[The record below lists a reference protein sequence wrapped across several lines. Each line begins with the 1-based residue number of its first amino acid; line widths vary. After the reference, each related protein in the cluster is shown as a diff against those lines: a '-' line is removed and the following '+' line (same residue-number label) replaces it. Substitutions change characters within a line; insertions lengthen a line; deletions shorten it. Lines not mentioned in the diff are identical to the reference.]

1 MRHHLRLC
9 SLVVAAVTASAVPAR
24 LVAQQVR
31 DTARLEELTVTA
43 TRVPTEAEGVVASQT
58 VISGAELRER
68 GIRFVLDALRDV
80 PGAAVVQQGSF
91 GGVTSLFLR
100 GGESRFVKVLIDGVP
115 VNQSGGYYDFS
126 NLTTDNVERIEIVR
140 GPASVLYG
148 SDAVTGVVQVF
159 TRRGRPG
166 LQASASGQAGTFGS
180 VWGDA
185 RVSGAGNGTDYSA
198 QLSRTHSDGIYDF
211 NNAYGNTVASARLGL
226 TPGARSDIAL
236 TGRFS
241 DNTSHFPTDFAGIP
255 TDSTQ
260 FTFEKSYTFGLD
272 AGRRLAERVE
282 ARLSL
287 RSHDA
292 DGGYSTDRSPFGP
305 PSVRTE
311 YHVDR
316 RSVDGRVNINPVANT
331 TLSLG
336 VQGEREHDRRPALD
350 SARHTL
356 SYYAQGIL
364 ELPAGVAINA
374 GARLDDNSAFGTF
387 FTYRVGAAYR
397 FQTRTRVRASVG
409 NAYKAPSLAEN
420 YAVGS
425 FETGNPALEP
435 ERSTSWEIGVQQPFL
450 GDRIALSATYFQQHF
465 RDLIQYN
472 FVAPGEPTYFNIAG
486 ADANGFELGADVS
499 LAVALTL
506 TASYSNLDTEI
517 IDAGFSNEP
526 GAVFVTGAPLIRRP
540 RHSGRLGAR
549 YRLADQ
555 ATLSA
560 NVNLVGAREDV
571 DFRPFPSERV
581 VLAAYQ
587 TVDLAAEIDLLR
599 PRGGTPGFALTLRVE
614 NAFDEEYESV
624 VGYPGRGRGVYAGAR
639 VGW

>member
-1 MRHHLRLC
+1 MRRYLRQC
-9 SLVVAAVTASAVPAR
+9 SLVLAAAAAGGVHTR
-24 LVAQQVR
+24 LFGQEVR

-43 TRVPTEAEGVVASQT
+43 TRVPTGTDGVVASQT

-115 VNQSGGYYDFS
+115 VNQPGGYYDFS
-126 NLTTDNVERIEIVR
+126 SLTTDNVERIEVVR

-166 LQASASGQAGTFGS
+166 FQASVAGQAGSFGS
-180 VWGDA
+180 VSGDA
-185 RVSGAGNGTDYSA
+185 RLSGAGSSADYSL

-226 TPGARSDIAL
+226 TPGARTDITL

-255 TDSTQ
+255 IDSTQ
-260 FTFEKSYTFGLD
+260 FTFEKSYTVGLD

-287 RSHDA
+287 RSNDA
-292 DGGYSTDRSPFGP
+292 DGGYSTDRSAFGP
-305 PSVRTE
+305 PSVRQE

-316 RSVDGRVNINPVANT
+316 RSVDGRVNVNPAANT

-336 VQGEREHDRRPALD
+336 MQGEREHDRRPALD

-356 SYYAQGIL
+356 SYYAQGIV

-397 FQTRTRVRASVG
+397 LATQTRVRASVG
-409 NAYKAPSLAEN
+409 SAYKAPSLAEN

-435 ERSTSWEIGVQQPFL
+435 ERSTSWEVGLQQPLL
-450 GDRIALSATYFQQHF
+450 GNRIALSVTYFRQRF
-465 RDLIQYN
+465 RDLIQYS
-472 FVAPGEPTYFNIAG
+472 FVAPGEPTYFNIGG
-486 ADANGFELGADVS
+486 ADANGFEFGAEVS
-499 LAVALTL
+499 PAAALALT
-506 TASYSNLDTEI
+506 AGYSNLDTEI
-517 IDAGFSNEP
+517 IDAGFSSEP
-526 GAVFVTGAPLIRRP
+526 GAVFVAGARLVRRP
-540 RHSGRLGAR
+540 RHSGRVGAR
-549 YRLADQ
+549 CRLADR

-560 NVNLVGAREDV
+560 NVNLVGSRDDV

-581 VLAAYQ
+581 VLASYQ
-587 TVDLAAEIDLLR
+587 TVDLSAEVDVLR
-599 PRGGTPGFALTLRVE
+599 AGGRTPGFALTLRVE

-624 VGYPGRGRGVYAGAR
+624 VGYPGRGRGVY
-639 VGW
+639 VGGRMGW